1 MRLRIEYS
9 LSPDLK
15 FLSNLEMMRLM
26 ERSLRRSS
34 LPYALTEGFNPHIK
48 MSLGTVLPVGV
59 WGVREYMDVEL
70 TEEIEEEMFV
80 NQFNAALPP
89 GIKVNKALPISDKAS
104 SLMKIINA
112 AAYTFVLKKSA
123 YDLKSWKQQILQA
136 ESLKIK
142 SRGKKKDVEK
152 DIKAGIYKIEV
163 NYEKEHIYIT
173 VWVSV
178 GEPVNVRYDELH
190 DLLIDTGILSDDI
203 TDIYRSGNYIKEGEF
218 FYTPLEKVI

>member
-1 MRLRIEYS
+1 MRLRVEYS
-9 LSPDLK
+9 LSPGLK

-70 TEEIEEEMFV
+70 TEEIEEEIFI
-80 NQFNAALPP
+80 NKFNAALPP

-112 AAYTFVLKKSA
+112 ASYTFVLKKSD
-123 YDLKSWKQQILQA
+123 YDLESWKQQILQA

-163 NYEKEHIYIT
+163 NYEKEINYIT
-173 VWVSV
+173 IWVSV
-178 GEPVNVRYDELH
+178 GDPVNVRYDELY
-190 DLLIDTGILSDDI
+190 DLLTDTGILPDYI
-203 TDIYRSGNYIKEGEF
+203 IDIYRSGNYIKEEEF
-218 FYTPLEKVI
+218 LYTPLEKVI